1 MVSKK
6 KIQWILPIILFV
18 FTFISSGCGSVT
30 KEVISSNSKKSVINI
45 GYQKASVL
53 SVLKV
58 RGDLEKKFSSQ
69 GIKVK
74 WFEFS
79 TGLQL
84 LEALNTGNIDI
95 GNAGDAPSIFAQAKG
110 LKLLYAASEPASPE
124 SEGILVP
131 SNSSIKSI
139 QDLKGKKVAYAKAS
153 ISQYLL
159 VQTLAKAGLTIN
171 DVTSVHL
178 APPDARA
185 AFEGGNV
192 DAWVVWD
199 PFFTV
204 TEASGA
210 RIVSTAKGIVSYN
223 SFYLANQDFAKN
235 NAAELEIA
243 INELRNT
250 ADWMNKNRSEV
261 AKLLSKDSGLPISVW
276 EKILERKKYGANP
289 VSQEV
294 VAEQERIVKT
304 FLELK
309 LIDTPINVK
318 DSVWHSK
325 N

>member
-6 KIQWILPIILFV
+6 RIQWILPIVILF
-18 FTFISSGCGSVT
+18 FTFFISTGCGT
-30 KEVISSNSKKSVINI
+30 FSKKSVVNI

-53 SVLKV
+53 SVLKA

-84 LEALNTGNIDI
+84 LEALNTGNIDV

-110 LKLLYAASEPASPE
+110 FKLLYAASEPASPE

-131 SNSSIKSI
+131 ANSFIQSIA
-139 QDLKGKKVAYAKAS
+139 DLKGKKVAYAKAS

-171 DVTSVHL
+171 DVTSIHL

-185 AFEGGNV
+185 AFDGGNV

-210 RIVSTAKGIVSYN
+210 RILSTAKGIVSYN
-223 SFYLANQDFAKN
+223 SFYLANEDFAKKSPT
-235 NAAELEIA
+235 ELEIV
-243 INELRNT
+243 ISELKNT
-250 ADWMNKNRSEV
+250 ADWINNNRSE
-261 AKLLSKDSGLPISVW
+261 AAQLLSKDSGITVTVW

-289 VSQEV
+289 VSQEI
-294 VAEQERIVKT
+294 VAE
-304 FLELK
+304 
-309 LIDTPINVK
+309 
-318 DSVWHSK
+318 
-325 N
+325 